1 MGSPT
6 LLVSAAV
13 RRGAIIRMTALAVLL
28 AVVTGLVAVL
38 IPWLPESAGEEMDR
52 IIFTFWFAT
61 IICIVIFAVV
71 GAVILYSV
79 LAFRA
84 QPEDDTDGPPIHGHT
99 GLEIVWTVIPAV
111 LVIAIGIV
119 SAVVLA
125 QNGDAGSNPN
135 QIKVVAQQF
144 AWRFEY
150 EDGKVKAGRPQAAT
164 RSDHEA
170 RHRVARRDPRVL
182 GATARTEDRRRPRD
196 HDDDQR
202 HADETRDLPDR
213 LHRALRARA
222 RNDARHRRGGQPG
235 RLRRLARRAAGGV
248 TGRRRRRRGDLRERG
263 LWRLPRVH
271 PGRITGRGSGRTSTT
286 SEPRGA
292 DFVRES
298 IVDPDA
304 TVAPGYQPGIMPTNY
319 GGTLSDE
326 QLEAL
331 VAFLGGES

>member
-125 QNGDAGSNPN
+125 QNGDAGS
-135 QIKVVAQQF
+135 
-144 AWRFEY
+144 
-150 EDGKVKAGRPQAAT
+150 T
-164 RSDHEA
+164 RIRS
-170 RHRVARRDPRVL
+170 RSSPSSSPGGSSTR
-182 GATARTEDRRRPRD
+182 TARSRPASSSC
-196 HDDDQR
+196 HSV
-202 HADETRDLPDR
+202 
-213 LHRALRARA
+213 
-222 RNDARHRRGGQPG
+222 G
-235 RLRRLARRAAGGV
+235 
-248 TGRRRRRRGDLRERG
+248 
-263 LWRLPRVH
+263 PR
-271 PGRITGRGSGRTSTT
+271 SSTPSRST
-286 SEPRGA
+286 
-292 DFVRES
+292 
-298 IVDPDA
+298 
-304 TVAPGYQPGIMPTNY
+304 
-319 GGTLSDE
+319 
-326 QLEAL
+326 
-331 VAFLGGES
+331 